1 MKLIALVGLLLIA
14 VVPALATE
22 AGGIKF
28 SGESSSQD
36 MGDAARE
43 TLVDSWNDTQTPLD
57 GWTYSAQHFG
67 FPYTPSTSY
76 TLSRVEWYAGGLGG
90 TVTVSILADSGSGL
104 PDGAVLSS
112 ATYVESDVS
121 GWQGGNLD
129 TPVSLN
135 AGTLYYIVY
144 DIVQDATLSHATTGS
159 LVSHYWFYDT
169 NGYWEGPSTLFYWMA
184 RFYGD
189 ISTPTGNISWSE
201 VKGSF

>member
-1 MKLIALVGLLLIA
+1 
-14 VVPALATE
+14 
-22 AGGIKF
+22 
-28 SGESSSQD
+28 
-36 MGDAARE
+36 
-43 TLVDSWNDTQTPLD
+43 
-57 GWTYSAQHFG
+57 
-67 FPYTPSTSY
+67 
-76 TLSRVEWYAGGLGG
+76 
-90 TVTVSILADSGSGL
+90 
-104 PDGAVLSS
+104 VLSS